1 MLNGFMKRSYL
12 DITDFLQTVAVFVK
26 LHKKSHQH
34 CPLIHRLCCYHHSRR
49 KIRRIPRICTF
60 SRISWICK
68 NRKNFAKYF
77 MLVCYALFVLSTAR
91 INVKNNLI
99 STYPPWKLCKRY
111 FPLPG
116 TFSNFS
122 QFFSFPF
129 FTWHVLQFCNIKEF
143 VICTC

>member
-1 MLNGFMKRSYL
+1 MEIIFSKNSFHIETYISLHQQ
-12 DITDFLQTVAVFVK
+12 ITMITWYIFVSQSK
-26 LHKKSHQH
+26 PTIKWF
-34 CPLIHRLCCYHHSRR
+34 RY
-49 KIRRIPRICTF
+49 IPITK
-60 SRISWICK
+60 ISWIYK

-99 STYPPWKLCKRY
+99 STYPPWKLCKRC

-129 FTWHVLQFCNIKEF
+129 FTWHVLQFCKIKEF